1 MQKVFILLLLTSSLF
16 AQKKF
21 KQGYYI
27 NDLNQK
33 ISGLIL
39 YNKTVNTPDRFQ
51 FKKSMESETV
61 SLNTSNS
68 KQIVFEEE
76 NIIFERYTVTYDKES
91 VNYADVLQRVNPN
104 IEAETK
110 TLFLEKLV
118 NGEVS
123 LYLLTINGF
132 KSYFIKNKDEENVK
146 LLEYK
151 KIYNDG
157 NIKEITNYKKQLSEN
172 LLCNKLTLKNFLAVE
187 YKENKLKEII
197 NKNNNC
203 DSVFFNYDT
212 IKHSSKIILTPY
224 IDYSFNTFNY
234 ENFGINEN
242 KINRQNIN
250 LGIEFSYLIS
260 DVSRKFET
268 FFRISYG
275 KHDFSYDT
283 KSINSQDFTEYYT
296 TKFEPTILTPEV
308 GIRYNFV
315 TQIKH
320 KIYSNFSLGYSY
332 TNDDIKLSIT
342 KKYNENLN
350 LPDEYTNITYKTF
363 GDIFIQLGL
372 GYAFDWRY
380 GFEVK
385 YNLIPRNYF
394 DRIYSFKTNHDNISL
409 SFRYSIIKPKF
420 KK

>member
-51 FKKSMESETV
+51 FKKSMESETI

-76 NIIFERYTVTYDKES
+76 SKIFERYTVTYDKES
-91 VNYADVLQRVNPN
+91 VNYADVLQRINPN

-203 DSVFFNYDT
+203 DSVFF
-212 IKHSSKIILTPY
+212 
-224 IDYSFNTFNY
+224 
-234 ENFGINEN
+234 
-242 KINRQNIN
+242 
-250 LGIEFSYLIS
+250 
-260 DVSRKFET
+260 
-268 FFRISYG
+268 
-275 KHDFSYDT
+275 
-283 KSINSQDFTEYYT
+283 
-296 TKFEPTILTPEV
+296 
-308 GIRYNFV
+308 
-315 TQIKH
+315 
-320 KIYSNFSLGYSY
+320 
-332 TNDDIKLSIT
+332 
-342 KKYNENLN
+342 
-350 LPDEYTNITYKTF
+350 
-363 GDIFIQLGL
+363 
-372 GYAFDWRY
+372 
-380 GFEVK
+380 
-385 YNLIPRNYF
+385 
-394 DRIYSFKTNHDNISL
+394 
-409 SFRYSIIKPKF
+409 
-420 KK
+420 